1 MIIKKRF
8 IIALELFLC
17 SALMEDYSHL
27 HMYDGSDFLVVVSS
41 SLFVDKSLFIKHF
54 LDNTKTGDGILILTP
69 GKFGKTTS
77 LNMIKRFLS
86 INIDEKGNVKELE
99 ETSNYNVFRN
109 NNLDAYKLNGFFKK
123 YFGKYPVISIDYKA
137 LSETSSYDEFIET
150 LKLLF
155 FKTYRDHAYLL
166 YDSNQWTMKN
176 ENDGLTREKLK
187 LYMSKMTIEK
197 LNLSDIMTGFNFL
210 CQVLNERFGRGVI
223 VLIDNFDAFVES
235 PLFSR
240 NPNIS
245 SVFKD
250 VNSDLLRCDSVERS
264 LIMGR
269 GCESGSSPEIFL
281 PANIRTT
288 TQAWPYFGLSI
299 AELEELL
306 RHVVRR
312 PEAREKAM
320 NKILHRDSFGNTRSC
335 TVAADN
341 DKPVAK
347 QMCCFESL
355 MEYFKHEE
363 ANDYPAYEEYDF
375 K

>member
-1 MIIKKRF
+1 MIIKKQF

-17 SALMEDYSHL
+17 SALMEDYSQL

-69 GKFGKTTS
+69 RKFGKTTCM
-77 LNMIKRFLS
+77 NMVKRFFS
-86 INIDEKGNVKELE
+86 INTDEKGNIKELE

-109 NNLDAYKLNGFFKK
+109 NNLDAYKLNDFFKK
-123 YFGKYPVISIDYKA
+123 HFGKYPVLLIDYKA
-137 LSETSSYDEFIET
+137 LSETSSYDDFIET
-150 LKLLF
+150 LKLLLM
-155 FKTYRDHAYLL
+155 KTYRDHAYLL
-166 YDSNQWTMKN
+166 HDSNQWSMKN
-176 ENDGLTREKLK
+176 ENNGITREKLK

-197 LNLSDIMTGFNFL
+197 LHLSDIKTGFKLL
-210 CQVLNERFGRGVI
+210 CQVLNEQFGRRVI
-223 VLIDNFDAFVES
+223 VLMDNFDAFVES
-235 PLFSR
+235 SLFSR

-250 VNSDLLRCDSVERS
+250 VNSDLLRCESVERS
-264 LIMGR
+264 LVMGR
-269 GCESGSSPEIFL
+269 GCELGSSPELFL

-288 TQAWPYFGLSI
+288 TQAWPYFGLSV

-320 NKILHRDSFGNTRSC
+320 HRILHRDSCSNTRSC

-341 DKPVAK
+341 DRPVAK
-347 QMCCFESL
+347 QMYCFESL

-363 ANDYPAYEEYDF
+363 ANDYPAYVEYDF
-375 K
+375 